1 MDKVFVDTSFFI
13 ALLNSRDADHP
24 HAVQLQEELASL
36 KTRKTTSEF
45 ILLELCDGLA
55 KLSHRE
61 LAIQVVELLIRDG
74 LFEIIP
80 ASSDLWQ
87 AAWRL
92 YKSRG
97 DKEWGLTDCSSFIIM
112 KKLGLQT
119 ALTTD
124 KHFEQAGFTAA
135 LRK

>member
-36 KTRKTTSEF
+36 KARKTTSEF

-61 LAIQVVELLIRDG
+61 LAIRVVELLQRDG
-74 LFEIIP
+74 LF
-80 ASSDLWQ
+80 ASNFSKTSGNLLYVAKLFACWRTSSDN
-87 AAWRL
+87 
-92 YKSRG
+92 G
-97 DKEWGLTDCSSFIIM
+97 
-112 KKLGLQT
+112 
-119 ALTTD
+119 
-124 KHFEQAGFTAA
+124 
-135 LRK
+135 

>member
-61 LAIQVVELLIRDG
+61 LAIQVIELLKRDG
-74 LFEIIP
+74 LLK
-80 ASSDLWQ
+80 SSRPQ
-87 AAWRL
+87 AICGKPDGA
-92 YKSRG
+92 YTNPVAIKNG
-97 DKEWGLTDCSSFIIM
+97 G
-112 KKLGLQT
+112 
-119 ALTTD
+119 
-124 KHFEQAGFTAA
+124 
-135 LRK
+135 